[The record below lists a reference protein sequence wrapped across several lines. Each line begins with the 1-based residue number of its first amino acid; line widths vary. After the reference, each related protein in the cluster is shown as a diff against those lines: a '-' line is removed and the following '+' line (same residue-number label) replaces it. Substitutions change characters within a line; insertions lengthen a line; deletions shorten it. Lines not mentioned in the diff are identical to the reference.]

1 MDLPSKLEGAG
12 CLTRWPCHLCT
23 LSVVQISVHN
33 SAQEGG
39 SVAVGRSDTT
49 CVRGYRYFAHEH
61 NPLIL
66 TLPDYRKKN
75 VWHSS
80 WARMTLWT
88 LVWCSMYEQ
97 KCVRLY
103 LFCPRHQWLTLD
115 RPVQWN
121 MNKTNPWSA
130 SDIMFF
136 WLFYAS
142 RCLLSSSS
150 TVSFSVCLLCSQTQ
164 PAYWSSR
171 PPTSHGAS
179 MAPSMFLLSH
189 RI

>member
-1 MDLPSKLEGAG
+1 MCAWVSIFRSRAQSTNLNLTWYLTAGRTLEGDG
-12 CLTRWPCHLCT
+12 
-23 LSVVQISVHN
+23 
-33 SAQEGG
+33 
-39 SVAVGRSDTT
+39 
-49 CVRGYRYFAHEH
+49 
-61 NPLIL
+61 
-66 TLPDYRKKN
+66 KN

-80 WARMTLWT
+80 WARMTPWT
-88 LVWCSMYEQ
+88 LVCCSMYEQ

-115 RPVQWN
+115 RPVQWL
-121 MNKTNPWSA
+121 MNKTNLWSA

-171 PPTSHGAS
+171 PPTPHGAS